1 MDGVNYGGTKMNE
14 KKHKHSEKYS
24 FGVQIK
30 STTETQNSTFIYH
43 VYSDGAP
50 DK

>member
-1 MDGVNYGGTKMNE
+1 MMEVQRCMKT
-14 KKHKHSEKYS
+14 KHKHSEKYS